1 MNSKISLFTI
11 ITFAYYN
18 LGLLKKTINSFIEQ
32 TYQNIEIIIV
42 DNGSFNDVKKYLKSL
57 KKDKRIKII
66 ELKKNIF
73 SRNDPELITQYCG
86 SLALNETKGEY
97 VLFQSY
103 DDPISNDY
111 IQKMVKLF
119 EENPKC
125 MSAAGLSVNI
135 DINDKI
141 NFTEINKRKSNYRDR
156 YMSGSELAKIC
167 ATGKN
172 KFFSAPGTIF
182 SFRTNFFKKYGG
194 FNYKAIEIS
203 HLYGMVPFGETGFDE
218 TAYSF
223 WRRHPNQFHL
233 ELDKNFYSP
242 ITYYMDFILNSNFYK
257 NWRGVS
263 DQDAIFMKKKL
274 LNYIAMIHMRV
285 TLGSLFSIDIKNFLH
300 NFKLLLIY
308 FKYLPI
314 VSVLK
319 YFIKYIFKELRILIS
334 KLIKNEKLKKL

>member
-1 MNSKISLFTI
+1 MNSKSSLFTI

-18 LGLLKKTINSFIEQ
+18 LGILKKTINSFIEQ

-42 DNGSFNDVKKYLKSL
+42 DNGSLNDVKKYLKSL
-57 KKDKRIKII
+57 KKYKRIKII

-73 SRNDPELITQYCG
+73 SRSDPELITQYCG

-125 MSAAGLSVNI
+125 MSAAGLPVNI

-141 NFTEINKRKSNYRDR
+141 NFSDIYERKSNYRNQ
-156 YMSGSELAKIC
+156 YMSGRELAKLCIE
-167 ATGKN
+167 GKN

-182 SFRTNFFKKYGG
+182 SFRTDFFRKYGG
-194 FNYKAIEIS
+194 FKHKAIELS
-203 HLYGMVPFGETGFDE
+203 HLYGMVPFGETGFDK

-233 ELDKNFYSP
+233 ELEKNFYSP
-242 ITYYMDFILNSNFYK
+242 IDYYMDFLLNSDFLK
-257 NWRGVS
+257 NWRLMS
-263 DQDAIFMKKKL
+263 DKDANFMKKKFL
-274 LNYIAMIHMRV
+274 DYITMIHIRV
-285 TLGSLFSIDIKNFLH
+285 SVESLFSLNIKKFMYNI
-300 NFKLLLIY
+300 KLLL
-308 FKYLPI
+308 KYIKNLPTI
-314 VSVLK
+314 SILK
-319 YFIKYIFKELRILIS
+319 FLIKYIFKESKILIGRF
-334 KLIKNEKLKKL
+334 IKEKGMKAL

>member
-1 MNSKISLFTI
+1 MNSKISKFTI
-11 ITFAYYN
+11 ITFAYYK
-18 LGLLKKTINSFIEQ
+18 LELLKKTINSFIEQ

-42 DNGSFNDVKKYLKSL
+42 DNCSLDDVKKYLKSL
-57 KKDKRIKII
+57 NEDKRIKII
-66 ELKKNIF
+66 ELKKNVF
-73 SRNDPELITQYCG
+73 SFNDPLLIIEYCG
-86 SLALNETKGEY
+86 SLALNESKGKY
-97 VLFQSY
+97 ILFQGY

-111 IQKMVKLF
+111 IEKMVNLF

-125 MSAAGLSVNI
+125 MSAAGLPVSI
-135 DINDKI
+135 DLNDKVDYS
-141 NFTEINKRKSNYRDR
+141 EINNRESNYRNK
-156 YMSGSELAKIC
+156 YMSGRELAKIC
-167 ATGKN
+167 INGKN
-172 KFFSAPGTIF
+172 TFFRAPGTIF
-182 SFRTNFFKKYGG
+182 SFRTDFFKKYGG
-194 FNYKAIEIS
+194 FNWKAIEVS

-218 TAYSF
+218 TAYNF
-223 WRRHPNQFHL
+223 WRRHPGQLHHKMDSQFW
-233 ELDKNFYSP
+233 SP
-242 ITYYMDFILNSNFYK
+242 IIAHMDFVLKSSFFEDWK
-257 NWRGVS
+257 AVS
-263 DQDAIFMKKKL
+263 FQDAIFMKKKL